1 MPFPLTD
8 DEPNKSAAALV
19 RIPAIRFL
27 SALPLVGLTSTA
39 VKREAAPCRWERE
52 QQIKSHFQL
61 MAVWIVAIVAYF

>member
-1 MPFPLTD
+1 MPFPLID
-8 DEPNKSAAALV
+8 DGPNKSAAALV

-39 VKREAAPCRWERE
+39 VKREAAPCGE

>member
-1 MPFPLTD
+1 MPFPLID

-27 SALPLVGLTSTA
+27 SALPLNGLNSTA
-39 VKREAAPCRWERE
+39 VKREAAPRRWERE
-52 QQIKSHFQL
+52 QQIQSHFQL